1 MDIPPGIVVS
11 VQGRTLTVKGPNGLL
26 EKALPQAVEVMV
38 EGSAVTVKTSAKKQT
53 RPVRA
58 KVNAVV
64 AHLRNMIR
72 GVSTPYEKKLQ
83 LVYSHFPVTLDVKPG
98 FIFIKN
104 FLGEKTPRKA
114 NIQGKTTV
122 SVKGQDIVVSGAD
135 KEDVGQTASNLIRAT
150 KILHRD
156 IRVFQDGI
164 YYSS

>member
-98 FIFIKN
+98 FIFI
-104 FLGEKTPRKA
+104 LAYILPEPD
-114 NIQGKTTV
+114 
-122 SVKGQDIVVSGAD
+122 GQL
-135 KEDVGQTASNLIRAT
+135 K
-150 KILHRD
+150 
-156 IRVFQDGI
+156 RVGI
-164 YYSS
+164 YGHHDNGLRDGGCQRPHGREGH